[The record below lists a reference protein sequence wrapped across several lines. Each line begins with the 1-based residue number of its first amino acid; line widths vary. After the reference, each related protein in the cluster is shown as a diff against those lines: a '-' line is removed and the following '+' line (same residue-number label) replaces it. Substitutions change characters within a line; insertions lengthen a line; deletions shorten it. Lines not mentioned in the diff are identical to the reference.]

1 MGRQYSRSPGPLTII
16 SHHVSAGNEPGSSG
30 RPAIAPASASQMST
44 ENVCLCSISN
54 PTYFGFHCHHS
65 SSEFLLQTIM
75 WQKPTGM
82 TGSPQALLVFD
93 TANCFPAALGLCEC
107 TPLLSFSL
115 SYVTVV
121 LLVPSPLPLSSL
133 RVFFSFINLQ
143 WVSHSALSLLIS
155 PTPIGH
161 LNDLQYQTHFSKPVL
176 CLVVWFDL
184 VC

>member
-1 MGRQYSRSPGPLTII
+1 MSQDPLEEQPLLQ
-16 SHHVSAGNEPGSSG
+16 HQHPKCLQ
-30 RPAIAPASASQMST
+30 RMST
-44 ENVCLCSISN
+44 CAPSLTQRTLASTAIILPV
-54 PTYFGFHCHHS
+54 S
-65 SSEFLLQTIM
+65 SCYKQSCG
-75 WQKPTGM
+75 KSRRACYS
-82 TGSPQALLVFD
+82 SPQALLVSD
-93 TANCFPAALGLCEC
+93 TANCSSAALGLCEC
-107 TPLLSFSL
+107 TPLLSSSL